1 MDEQASLISH
11 PTTVRSWPNSASLS
25 FNTEVHFPIVN
36 DKPAGLHFQHGIPD
50 AFLRPPTQVA
60 GRQALSAA

>member
-1 MDEQASLISH
+1 MMRQLGKRQATVWPIAASLK
-11 PTTVRSWPNSASLS
+11 L
-25 FNTEVHFPIVN
+25 NTGVHFPIV
-36 DKPAGLHFQHGIPD
+36 DGKPAGLPFQHGIPD